1 MTIDDLQPK
10 ALWQYFKA
18 LTQIP
23 RPSYHE
29 EAVRQYVLDEAAR
42 LGLDAD
48 MDEVGNVLVRKPAS
62 KGKENAPGVVLQS
75 HLDMVPQKNND
86 KVHNFETDPIETLVD
101 GEWLTANGTTLGAD
115 NGIGAAAAL
124 AVLADDSLVHGP
136 IEALFTATEESGM
149 DGAKGLRENWLQG
162 DILLN
167 LDSEDEG
174 ELYIGCAGGVDVT
187 LNFPLKFESAAGK
200 KAWLIRISGLAGGHS
215 GLNIID
221 QRGNAN
227 VVLAQLLSGLSE
239 EFDIAIAEFNGGNLR
254 NAIPRE
260 AQAVIVFDG
269 DQKSLE
275 QAIKPLADMLRA
287 SFGKVDQGFS
297 VSLSEHD
304 SVVEALDGDSQ
315 KTLLSA
321 VLLCPNGVLRMSHDM
336 PGLVETSNNL
346 AVVGI
351 ENGQL
356 QLQSLLRSSSDD
368 AKAHAK
374 QQMAMLADALDG
386 CAEFSGDYP
395 GWQPDP
401 SSQIVQLMQASGE
414 EVFGKIP
421 PLKAIHAGLE
431 CGILGEHYPHWQMI
445 SFGPTIT
452 GAHSPDEQVH
462 IASVA
467 TFWTWLEKSLA
478 CIAEQ

>member
-29 EAVRQYVLDEAAR
+29 EAIRQYVLDEAAR
-42 LGLDAD
+42 LGLEAD
-48 MDEVGNVLVRKPAS
+48 MDEVGNVLVRKSAS
-62 KGKENAPGVVLQS
+62 KGKENAPGVILQS

-86 KVHNFETDPIETLVD
+86 KVHNFETDPIETLVE

-136 IEALFTATEESGM
+136 LEALFTATEESGM

-174 ELYIGCAGGVDVT
+174 ELYIGCAGGVDVA
-187 LNFPLKFESAAGK
+187 LNFPLKFESVVGR

-227 VVLAQLLSGLSE
+227 IILAQLLSDLSE
-239 EFDIAIAEFNGGNLR
+239 ELDIAIAEFNGGNLR

-275 QAIKPLADMLRA
+275 QAIKPLAEMLRA
-287 SFGKVDQGFS
+287 SFGKVDQGFK
-297 VSLSEHD
+297 VSCSEHNL
-304 SVVEALDGDSQ
+304 VTEALDGDSQ

-351 ENGQL
+351 EHGQL

-386 CAEFSGDYP
+386 STEFSGDYP

-401 SSQIVQLMQASGE
+401 SSKIVQLMQASGE
-414 EVFGKIP
+414 EVFGKTP

-452 GAHSPDEQVH
+452 GAHSPDERVH

-478 CIAEQ
+478 RIAE